1 MRITA
6 REKRL
11 IIVGFAVL
19 VAVSAF
25 YAIDQFLPDSEDLS
39 RSVELRKGRLIK
51 EREILSQ
58 EGLYRTRLE
67 QHRKRL
73 KHDMGR
79 LLQGDNV
86 NVAAA
91 ELQTLLKGFA
101 DQSGVEITQRN
112 ALQSKKVQDSVMKV
126 SVKIETN
133 CNPEQLVHFL
143 AAIENYEKLLRVDEF
158 MVSSYRIQKRY
169 EIRPILTVSG
179 FINVPET
186 LSEKKPA
193 SPDAESYR
201 APGRRLEAPAERA
214 GDATLVADAKTNSVR
229 EMRQEGLH
237 E

>member
-11 IIVGFAVL
+11 IIIGAVVL
-19 VAVSAF
+19 VAVSVF
-25 YAIDQFLPDSEDLS
+25 YTVDRFLPDSEDLS
-39 RSVELRKGRLIK
+39 QGVELRKRKLLK

-58 EGLYRTRLE
+58 EELYRTQLE

-73 KHDMGR
+73 KQDMGR
-79 LLQGDNV
+79 FLPGDNV

-112 ALQSKKVQDSVMKV
+112 ALQSKKIQDSVMKV

-133 CNPEQLVHFL
+133 CNPEQLVRFL
-143 AAIENYEKLLRVDEF
+143 AAIKNYEKLLRIDEF
-158 MVSSYRIQKRY
+158 MVSSYRIQKRF

-179 FINVPET
+179 FINVPEAT
-186 LSEKKPA
+186 SEKKPTA
-193 SPDAESYR
+193 SSGSPESPDVESYR
-201 APGRRLEAPAERA
+201 LPGKRHDE
-214 GDATLVADAKTNSVR
+214 TLVADARTIPVR
-229 EMRQEGLH
+229 EMRQEGHH